1 MLARKKDKLPVL
13 NFLFF
18 FYPIQGTL
26 SIHPSGGTVHSGT
39 NILISGLC
47 YRPGADVLCDFG
59 QAGSVVGLRINE
71 TKAVCSVP
79 LTTTRN
85 QVTLLVYS
93 SKDAKSK
100 FAQIFDLGECFNVN
114 Y

>member
-1 MLARKKDKLPVL
+1 MLEKNL
-13 NFLFF
+13 NLLIFT
-18 FYPIQGTL
+18 YPIQGTS
-26 SIHPSGGTVHSGT
+26 SIHPSGGTVHSGA

-47 YRPGADVLCDFG
+47 YHPGADVLCDFG
-59 QAGSVVGLRINE
+59 KAGPVVGWRINE
-71 TKAVCSVP
+71 TKAFCSVP

-85 QVTLLVYS
+85 QVTLLVSS

-100 FAQIFDLGECFNVN
+100 LAQVFDLGECLNVN